1 MFAIKKGK
9 KRLTPKGKESNNY
22 VRHKEEKKKKNNK
35 SKHIYVTVHKEELYY
50 TRKIPKRRHF
60 DHLCINY
67 CLLSE

>member
-1 MFAIKKGK
+1 LFAIKKGK

-22 VRHKEEKKKKNNK
+22 VRHKEEKKKNNK
-35 SKHIYVTVHKEELYY
+35 SKHIYVTVHKEELCY
-50 TRKIPKRRHF
+50 TRKVPKRRRF